1 MNIEF
6 WLFGRYNNTWKGRS
20 LNTLLRYFRQK
31 ILTVFGQQRGRRMNQ
46 GRPGAGGGT
55 VVEYQNTWNKP
66 SNITKI
72 ILKLV

>member
-46 GRPGAGGGT
+46 DKQGEGGEKE
-55 VVEYQNTWNKP
+55 VE
-66 SNITKI
+66 
-72 ILKLV
+72 